1 MNTKY
6 LYLGLL
12 PLMATSGMAATDSP
26 EAETRKNE
34 RPNIL
39 FILSDD
45 HTSQAWGIYGGILA
59 EYAQNRNIRRLAEEG
74 VTLDNCFCTN
84 SISTPSRAAIL
95 TGRYSHRNGVYTLE
109 DTLDT
114 ALPTIA
120 TALQASGYHT
130 GLVGKWHPE
139 VATRKGSTT
148 TPYSTTRANIATP
161 PSRTAMSP
169 GRVTGT
175 SANVYTASQL
185 TSSPKKPL
193 HG

>member
-12 PLMATSGMAATDSP
+12 SLTATSGMAATDSP

-84 SISTPSRAAIL
+84 SISTPSRAMEYIRWKIPL
-95 TGRYSHRNGVYTLE
+95 TLHY
-109 DTLDT
+109 
-114 ALPTIA
+114 
-120 TALQASGYHT
+120 
-130 GLVGKWHPE
+130 
-139 VATRKGSTT
+139 
-148 TPYSTTRANIATP
+148 
-161 PSRTAMSP
+161 
-169 GRVTGT
+169 
-175 SANVYTASQL
+175 
-185 TSSPKKPL
+185 PL
-193 HG
+193 

>member
-12 PLMATSGMAATDSP
+12 SLTATSGMAATDSP

-130 GLVGKWHPE
+130 GLVGKWHLKSQPQ
-139 VATRKGSTT
+139 GFDY
-148 TPYSTTRANIATP
+148 YSVFHDQYLI
-161 PSRTAMSP
+161 
-169 GRVTGT
+169 
-175 SANVYTASQL
+175 
-185 TSSPKKPL
+185 
-193 HG
+193 

>member
-12 PLMATSGMAATDSP
+12 SLTATSGMAATDSP

-130 GLVGKWHPE
+130 GLVGKWHLKSQPQ
-139 VATRKGSTT
+139 GSTT

-161 PSRTAMSP
+161 PSRTATSP
-169 GRVTGT
+169 GRATGT
-175 SANVYTASQL
+175 SVNVYAASL
-185 TSSPKKPL
+185 PTSSPKKPL